1 MKMKKTIAVLAAIA
15 AVAFLSVDEVENQA
29 LQISGVVSTPP
40 GNLATVG
47 SPISNTR
54 VEYVED
60 GADDSTALVAT
71 TDQNGRFSFTAGNS
85 GIVTASKSG
94 RATISVGWRRG
105 TGALRIELPSEATLT
120 GRAYDMANRRS
131 IANAYLSVVVA
142 HRVNPHSKAVLADS
156 GSFDFDGLP
165 PGPATL
171 FVQATGYAPAIAR
184 TTLGDGGNR
193 NVDVGMLL
201 EGSVSG
207 SVVDGQNNAVSGA
220 LVDVL
225 YSGFTDAALPVSGIG
240 GHVLTGSDGLFKV
253 TGIVPGEGFSI
264 YAELEDGRRSNSQSL
279 TATAG
284 VPIENVV
291 LTIQ

>member
-1 MKMKKTIAVLAAIA
+1 MKTKKIIAMLAAGA
-15 AVAFLSVDEVENQA
+15 TVASLSVSKVENQGR
-29 LQISGVVSTPP
+29 QVSGVVSTTPSI
-40 GNLATVG
+40 LAATG
-47 SPISNTR
+47 SPISNAR

-71 TDQNGRFSFTAGNS
+71 TDQNGRFAFTAGGS

-94 RATISVGWRRG
+94 RATISVGWGRD

-131 IANAYLSVVVA
+131 IANAYVSVMVD
-142 HRVNPHSKAVLADS
+142 HPVNPHSTASLADG
-156 GSFDFDGLP
+156 GSFDFRGLP
-165 PGPATL
+165 PGSVTL
-171 FVQATGYAPAIAR
+171 FVQARGYAPAVAR
-184 TTLGDGGNR
+184 TTLAAGGSR
-193 NVDVGMLL
+193 NVEVGMLL

-207 SVVDGQNNAVSGA
+207 NVVDGQNNAVSGA
-220 LVDVL
+220 LVEVV
-225 YSGFTDAALPVSGIG
+225 YNGFTDAALLSSGISG
-240 GHVLTGSDGLFKV
+240 YILTGNDGLFRV

-264 YAELEDGRRSNSQSL
+264 YAELADGRRSNSRLL

-284 VPIENVV
+284 IPLQNIV